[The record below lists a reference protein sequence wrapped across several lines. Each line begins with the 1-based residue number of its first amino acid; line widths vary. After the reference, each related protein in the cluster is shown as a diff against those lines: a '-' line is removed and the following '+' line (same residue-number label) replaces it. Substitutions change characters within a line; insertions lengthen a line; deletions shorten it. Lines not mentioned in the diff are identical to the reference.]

1 MAGSDGR
8 NFPTAHRNLPANT
21 RIQQE
26 PSMNTAPF
34 LVAAAIALTATAP
47 AAATPPAGAR
57 PAAVVAN
64 CATQVEAN
72 DMMQFDVGSI
82 AIPASCKTFRITL
95 KHVGKLP
102 VTAMGHDIVVA
113 RAADMAGIAADG
125 MAAGAAANYLKPGD
139 ARVIAHTK
147 LVGGGGSDS
156 VSVPVAKLK
165 AGGPFAFFCSFP
177 GHSAAMKGSITVE

>member
-1 MAGSDGR
+1 MK
-8 NFPTAHRNLPANT
+8 
-21 RIQQE
+21 
-26 PSMNTAPF
+26 TAPF
-34 LVAAAIALTATAP
+34 LAAAAIALVPAAP
-47 AAATPPAGAR
+47 AAALSPGGDK

-82 AIPASCKTFRITL
+82 AIPASCTTFRITL

-102 VTAMGHDIVVA
+102 VTAMGHDIVIA
-113 RAADMAGIAADG
+113 RAADMQGIATDG
-125 MAAGAAANYLKPGD
+125 MGAGAAANYLKPGD

-156 VSVPVAKLK
+156 VSVPVGKLK
-165 AGGPFAFFCSFP
+165 AGGPYAFFCSFP
-177 GHSAAMKGSITVE
+177 GHSAIMKGSISVD